1 MTSLRTL
8 HQAFDQAAATAS
20 GYWFTTHESERWRSY
35 AALRDSSL
43 QLARSLR
50 DAGFRRGDLVA
61 LLLPDAEQFLV
72 ALLGTSY
79 SGATPASLAPPATT
93 VGLPR
98 YVERTLAILR
108 SSEARAVVTT
118 RRIAAELVTA
128 LAAARSAFAHQPM
141 VLIVDDLDATAI
153 EPDLAPSLDEVA
165 LVQFTSGSTAS
176 PKGVTLTHANIAANI
191 EAFGGPQGIAI
202 SGDDIGVS
210 WLPLSHDMGLVGMAF
225 GALYAARPCA
235 LLPPQEFV
243 KRPAA
248 WLRAITRYRATV
260 SFAPNFAYELCARRI
275 GDTAELD
282 LSSWRV
288 AGCGAEPIHADTL
301 AAFAGKFS
309 PAGFRETAFVPCY
322 GLAEH
327 VLAATVS
334 PRERCPRIERVS
346 AGALS
351 EGKACRAGDGEPS
364 VALVGCGR
372 SLPGHR
378 LRIVGDAARVLDERM
393 VGEIQLA
400 GPSVMRGYHHEPALN
415 AETIRDGWLCTGD
428 LGFLSEDELFV
439 CGRAKDVVIVHGRK
453 FQSEDLEWAVEHV
466 RGVRPGRAVAFGA
479 SGEGSERLVV
489 VVERDGTVGPA
500 VLAEAIRREV
510 ADVFGLAVDD
520 IVVADSGTIDRTTSG
535 KNQRAAM
542 RSRYESGALGDPFSA

>member
-1 MTSLRTL
+1 MASLRTL

-20 GYWFTTHESERWRSY
+20 GYWFTAHDAEQWRSY
-35 AALRDSSL
+35 AALRDGSL

-79 SGATPASLAPPATT
+79 SGTTPASLAPPATT

-98 YVERTLAILR
+98 YLERTIAILR

-153 EPDLAPSLDEVA
+153 EPDFTPSLDDVA

-176 PKGVTLTHANIAANI
+176 PKGVTLTHANLAANI

-202 SGDDIGVS
+202 ASDDIGVS
-210 WLPLSHDMGLVGMAF
+210 WLPLSHDMGLIGMAL

-260 SFAPNFAYELCARRI
+260 SFAPNFAYELCARRVA
-275 GDTAELD
+275 DVTELD

-334 PRERCPRIERVS
+334 PRGRGPRIERVS

-351 EGKACRAGDGEPS
+351 EGQARAADDGERS
-364 VALVGCGR
+364 IALVGCGR

-378 LRIVGDAARVLDERM
+378 VRIVGDGARVLDERM

-400 GPSVMRGYHHEPALN
+400 GPSVMRGYHHEPALT
-415 AETIRDGWLCTGD
+415 AETIRDGWLRTGD

-453 FQSEDLEWAVEHV
+453 FQSEDLEWAVERV
-466 RGVRPGRAVAFGA
+466 GGVRAGRAVAFGA
-479 SGEGSERLVV
+479 SGEGAERLVV
-489 VVERDGTVGPA
+489 VVERDGTVAPA
-500 VLAEAIRREV
+500 VLAEAIRREI
-510 ADVFGLAVDD
+510 ADLFGLAVDD
-520 IVVADSGTIDRTTSG
+520 VVVAESGTISRTTSG
-535 KNQRAAM
+535 KVQRAAT
-542 RSRYESGALGDPFSA
+542 RALYESGALAVGN